1 MIETEGADWCPDD
14 MCYDKVLAA
23 CPDFGVER
31 SALQE
36 MVEAR
41 RHFLIYFV
49 PCHPGRACWLE
60 HTSGMKT

>member
-1 MIETEGADWCPDD
+1 MIELEGADRCPDD
-14 MCYDKVLAA
+14 MCCDKVLVA

-36 MVEAR
+36 MMEAR
-41 RHFLIYFV
+41 RHSLIYFV
-49 PCHPGRACWLE
+49 PCHPGRACWRE